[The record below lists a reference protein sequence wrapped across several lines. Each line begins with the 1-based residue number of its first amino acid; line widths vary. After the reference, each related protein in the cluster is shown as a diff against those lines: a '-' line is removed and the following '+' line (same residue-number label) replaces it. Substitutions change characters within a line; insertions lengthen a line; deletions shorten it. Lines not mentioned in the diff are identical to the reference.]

1 MNHRYSHILTP
12 LRIGNVVLK
21 NRLMMTKAIAG
32 NLQGPGN
39 YPAESVIKYCA
50 EAARNG
56 AAVVVCDPGAFPDIR
71 SFGTEIET
79 EKYGVQA
86 LYNRL
91 VERIHAY
98 GSLASFSTQG
108 FMPERFVISD
118 PRDPSIVPVD
128 HHGPPIKKH
137 YPEMTHEQIRE
148 FIEIFTRHCLYMKN
162 IGFDMVNV
170 YMSYNAGL
178 LARSM
183 SPLYNQRVDEYGGS
197 VENRARL
204 VKELFTSIKAAC
216 GPDFL
221 IDAQVSSFEPGGYT
235 QEDFLQFLRQWED
248 VVDIVQIRTGDTG
261 LAHPSSYTLKKDA
274 PFTLDAAEAVK
285 KAGIDVV
292 VCPVGGYQDLD
303 CIEEH
308 LASGKADMVGMARA
322 FICNSDYGKKL
333 IAGKGEEL
341 RPCIRCDKCHGG
353 VCSLN
358 PKIGLQH
365 VWYDMFDAEPQQKKK
380 VAIIGGGPAGMQA
393 AIIASD
399 RGHHVTLYEKANEL
413 GGQMLHADYVPE
425 KWPVKELKDYFIA
438 QLKKRPVQI
447 KTGTVATPEMIAA
460 EKYDAVLAA
469 CGSVAASSPVPGGNE
484 PYVWPLM
491 NVFGHEREL
500 GNNVVIIG
508 GTIMAVDAA
517 LYLIHTGH
525 QVTVLTRSNQ
535 IARDHNTHGRD
546 GTLDYLKTLDGLRFI
561 TEAVSTLVEKD
572 GVTYRDADGQ
582 THKIFADSIISHAGR
597 VQLLDECFSF
607 AGLSPEFR
615 IIGDCNRQ
623 MNDWRE
629 HHMMENVAWSAESDL
644 QQSIYTATTA
654 AMSL

>member
-1 MNHRYSHILTP
+1 MNHKYAHILTP
-12 LRIGNVVLK
+12 LKIGNVIIK
-21 NRLMMTKAIAG
+21 NRLMMTKAIPG

-56 AAVVVCDPGAFPDIR
+56 AAIVVCDPGAFPDIR

-79 EKYGVQA
+79 EKPAVQA
-86 LYNRL
+86 LYNKL
-91 VERIHAY
+91 VDRIHAY

-128 HHGPPIKKH
+128 HHGPPNRKS
-137 YPEMTHEQIRE
+137 YPEMTKEQIQE
-148 FIEIFTRHCLYMKN
+148 FIEIFTRHCVYMKN

-221 IDAQVSSFEPGGYT
+221 IDAQISSFEPGGYT
-235 QEDFLQFLRQWED
+235 QEDFLEFLRQWED
-248 VVDIVQIRTGDTG
+248 VIDIVQIRTGDTG
-261 LAHPSSYTLKKDA
+261 LAHPSTYTLKKEE
-274 PFTLDAAEAVK
+274 PFTLSAAEAVK
-285 KAGIDVV
+285 KAGISVV
-292 VCPVGGYQDLD
+292 VCPVGGYQDPD
-303 CIEEH
+303 CIEQH
-308 LASGKADMVGMARA
+308 LAQGKADMVGMARA
-322 FICNSDYGKKL
+322 FICDPTYGKKL
-333 IAGKGEEL
+333 IAGKGSEV
-341 RPCIRCDKCHGG
+341 RPCMRCDKCHGA
-353 VCSLN
+353 VCSMN
-358 PKIGLQH
+358 PEIGLQQ
-365 VWYDMFDAEPQQKKK
+365 VWKDMFDAVPEQKKK
-380 VAIIGGGPAGMQA
+380 VAVIGGGPAGMQA
-393 AIIASD
+393 AIVAAD
-399 RGHHVTLYEKANEL
+399 RGHQVTLYEKAGQL
-413 GGQMLHADYVPE
+413 GGQMLHGDFVPE
-425 KWPVKELKDYFIA
+425 KWTIKDLKDYFIA
-438 QLKKRPVQI
+438 QIDKREIDV
-447 KTGTVATPEMIAA
+447 KLNTAATPELIAA
-460 EKYDAVLAA
+460 ENYDAVLAA
-469 CGSVAASSPVPGGNE
+469 CGSVPAKAPVPGGNE
-484 PYVWPLM
+484 PFVWPLM
-491 NVFGHEREL
+491 NVFGQENKL
-500 GNNVVIIG
+500 GKNVVIVG

-517 LYLIHTGH
+517 LYLLHSGH
-525 QVTVLTRSNQ
+525 RVTILTRNRE
-535 IARDHNTHGRD
+535 IAHDHNSHGRD
-546 GTLDYLKTLDGLRFI
+546 GTLAYLRSLEALSFV
-561 TEAVSTLVEKD
+561 TEATTTLVEAD
-572 GVTYRDADGQ
+572 GVTYRDKDGAS
-582 THKIFADSIISHAGR
+582 HKITADSIVFHAGR
-597 VQLLDECFSF
+597 TPQIDECFSF

-629 HHMMENVAWSAESDL
+629 HHFMENVAWRAEADL